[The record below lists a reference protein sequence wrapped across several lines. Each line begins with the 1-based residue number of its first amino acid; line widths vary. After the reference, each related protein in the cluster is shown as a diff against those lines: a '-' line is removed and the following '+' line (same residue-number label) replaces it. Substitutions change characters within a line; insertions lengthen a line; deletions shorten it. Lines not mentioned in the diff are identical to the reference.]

1 MLQFTRT
8 AANVLQEAR
17 SQRGLPDTFGVRVY
31 AAKTAE
37 DEMAVAIGFA
47 EVPAEGDHVA
57 REHEPPLFVSGDIA
71 EQLSDVEIDV
81 APDPSSDGQGAPQL
95 VLRPQSG
102 ESL

>member
-1 MLQFTRT
+1 MLQFTQT
-8 AANVLQEAR
+8 AASVLQGAR
-17 SQRGLPDTFGVRVY
+17 SQQGLPDTYGVRVF

-37 DEMAVAIGFA
+37 DEMALQIGFA

-57 REHEPPLFVSGDIA
+57 RQHEPPLFISGEIA

-81 APDPSSDGQGAPQL
+81 VPDPSSDGQGAPQL

-102 ESL
+102 ETA